1 MQTTYVYDYELVDSI
16 RQQEKQYQAA
26 LDKAKE
32 SVRLLAASVQRLK
45 ESRLAME
52 ATVDDSE
59 TLMGDPNQAR
69 WLCNLWLL

>member
-45 ESRLAME
+45 ESRLEME
-52 ATVDDSE
+52 CFNDD
-59 TLMGDPNQAR
+59 
-69 WLCNLWLL
+69 

>member
-26 LDKAKE
+26 RDKAKE

-45 ESRLAME
+45 ESRLEME
-52 ATVDDSE
+52 CFNDD
-59 TLMGDPNQAR
+59 
-69 WLCNLWLL
+69 